1 MKRNNFRYIF
11 KMVIKMCTR
20 IIKNEENVKNVKIG
34 LMTYFHRKHDWV
46 SRDREMKRITGH
58 YE

>member
-20 IIKNEENVKNVKIG
+20 TIKNEENVEKVKIG
-34 LMTYFHRKHDWV
+34 LMTYFPAN
-46 SRDREMKRITGH
+46 MTGSVMT
-58 YE
+58 EK